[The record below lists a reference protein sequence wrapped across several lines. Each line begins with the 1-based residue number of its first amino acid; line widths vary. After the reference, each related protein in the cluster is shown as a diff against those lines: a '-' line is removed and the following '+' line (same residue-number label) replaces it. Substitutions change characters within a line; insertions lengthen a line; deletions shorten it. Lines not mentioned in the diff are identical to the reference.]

1 MRKERIKKMKKYIVY
16 AYDYEDEIMGTA
28 YIYAFDEDSAAD
40 LANKL
45 SLIRS
50 DKCQSFM
57 ISECIC

>member
-1 MRKERIKKMKKYIVY
+1 MKKYIVY
-16 AYDYEDEIMGTA
+16 AYDYGDEIMGTA

-40 LANKL
+40 LANEL